1 MEKKICSSCG
11 IEKDLSDFHKWKY
24 GPDGFKRTC
33 KLCRKKETKEYYSK
47 NQYNVRKTVAIYRK
61 NNSERVKETKK
72 KIYERDKL
80 KILEQA
86 RIYRKMNRKKISD
99 QSLKRRKSDPIHRLK
114 HLMNSRLRMFLKSRN
129 LSKKNK
135 TFVIV
140 GCTPKQLKEHL
151 QNKFVT
157 GMSWDNFGKWQID
170 HIIPLSSAKSEKEIY
185 TLCHYTNLQP
195 LWAEDN
201 LKKGNK
207 F

>member
-1 MEKKICSSCG
+1 M
-11 IEKDLSDFHKWKY
+11 
-24 GPDGFKRTC
+24 
-33 KLCRKKETKEYYSK
+33 
-47 NQYNVRKTVAIYRK
+47 
-61 NNSERVKETKK
+61 
-72 KIYERDKL
+72 
-80 KILEQA
+80 
-86 RIYRKMNRKKISD
+86 YRKMNRKKISD

-114 HLMNSRLRMFLKSRN
+114 HLMNSRLRIFLKSRN

-140 GCTPKQLKEHL
+140 GCTPNQLKEHL